1 MMFEM
6 IDPARHLELAT
17 VDEADDRARL
27 IAAELYLGQA
37 VITVG
42 HTLVD
47 GKRLAALEF
56 DDIAKDRKPG
66 AGQGLYDESISHQYY
81 RIA

>member
-1 MMFEM
+1 MFEM

-27 IAAELYLGQA
+27 IAAEFYLGQPM
-37 VITVG
+37 ISVG
-42 HTLVD
+42 HPLVD
-47 GKRLAALEF
+47 GKRFVTLEF
-56 DDIAKDRKPG
+56 DDIAKGRKPG
-66 AGQGLYDESISHQYY
+66 AGQGLYDEAISHQYY